1 MTRAA
6 RAPAVIYFFGASVR
20 RAREHRPPAP
30 HDAQRGLARASGQR
44 SVISHIGSEARPIHA
59 LTAPTCAP
67 VASCPWVARLPLA
80 TSASR
85 QRAWQSSGQS
95 ARPTSCSS
103 HTGRPARAR
112 RWPRARCR
120 SNSAHAAS
128 QRRARCHVGRVAR
141 RSAAVAICRSSVPRA
156 GWRDSNMLVQIWR
169 CGATPHR
176 RRRWRRHRWRR

>member
-1 MTRAA
+1 MSCA
-6 RAPAVIYFFGASVR
+6 RPCGHLFFGASVR

-44 SVISHIGSEARPIHA
+44 SVISHIGSEARPINA

-67 VASCPWVARLPLA
+67 VAPCPWVARLPLA

-95 ARPTSCSS
+95 ARPTSYSS

-112 RWPRARCR
+112 RWLRARCR

-128 QRRARCHVGRVAR
+128 QRRARSHVGRVAR
-141 RSAAVAICRSSVPRA
+141 RSAAVAICRSSVPRC
-156 GWRDSNMLVQIWR
+156 GSRDSTMLVQIWR

-176 RRRWRRHRWRR
+176 RRRWRHRWRR